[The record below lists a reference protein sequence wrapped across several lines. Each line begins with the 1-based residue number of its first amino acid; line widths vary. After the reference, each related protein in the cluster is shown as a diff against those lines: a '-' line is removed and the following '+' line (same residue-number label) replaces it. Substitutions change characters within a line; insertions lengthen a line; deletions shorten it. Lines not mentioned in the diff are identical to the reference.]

1 MLLEISFYNSNLIE
15 QVSEWINMH
24 MMWRGEEEGFLGDYT
39 SLKRKKKKVV
49 MQK

>member
-39 SLKRKKKKVV
+39 SLKRKKKR
-49 MQK
+49 